1 MSQDYSGLEDSLKR
15 LDILSFDQ
23 SVFLNK
29 AKVMYKVHNNIA
41 PSYLQELFHM
51 RDANLNNTASNLR
64 SVAQHNYIVPQ
75 AKCNLFKGSLTFS
88 GVIVWNS
95 IPTDIKL
102 SPSLNVFV
110 KSCIKWLKD

>member
-1 MSQDYSGLEDSLKR
+1 
-15 LDILSFDQ
+15 
-23 SVFLNK
+23 
-29 AKVMYKVHNNIA
+29 MYKVHTCNNIA

-51 RDANLNNTASNLR
+51 RDVNLNNTASNLR
-64 SVAQHNYIVPQ
+64 SVAQHDYIVPQ
-75 AKCNLFKGSLTFS
+75 AKCKLKGLTFS

-102 SPSLNVFV
+102 SPSLDVFV